1 MLLRRSQASPYRRH
15 LRLATKRYD
24 TAWPVRG
31 RAPTMSPEVIPFAKT
46 VEGGRRDNSNQLDE
60 AGEAIL
66 QLLGKAADIT
76 EQSSQQ
82 AFETARRLSQ
92 QLRAAEDRIAHVQ
105 ADVDTYRQKAERAE
119 QWLHTVYTE
128 IEDRF
133 LKQDNPRR
141 ARR

>member
-1 MLLRRSQASPYRRH
+1 
-15 LRLATKRYD
+15 
-24 TAWPVRG
+24 
-31 RAPTMSPEVIPFAKT
+31 MSPEVIPFAKA

-92 QLRAAEDRIAHVQ
+92 QLRAAEDRIAQ
-105 ADVDTYRQKAERAE
+105 LEADLDTYRQKAERAE
-119 QWLHTVYTE
+119 QWLHTVYTQ
-128 IEDRF
+128 IEERF
-133 LKQDNPRR
+133 LRQEKRR
-141 ARR
+141 NGTR